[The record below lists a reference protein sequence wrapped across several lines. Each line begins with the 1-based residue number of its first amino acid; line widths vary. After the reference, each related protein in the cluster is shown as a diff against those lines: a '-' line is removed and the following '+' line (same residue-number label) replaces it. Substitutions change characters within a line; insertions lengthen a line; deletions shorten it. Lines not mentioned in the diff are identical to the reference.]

1 MKLRR
6 RKREEEDEMIVDKM
20 TRDEWRV
27 DDL

>member
-1 MKLRR
+1 VKLRR